1 MRRWLPA
8 VIFGLLAVTCS
19 AVYYGETREEVLK
32 ELGKPTSIL
41 MRGGREV
48 FLYPRGARI
57 EFEAGKVAVVQGME
71 VTDGP
76 MAKPV
81 QTEAPTAEPAAETA
95 PASPETKAETPEQKA
110 EREAAEKAEKEFEAE
125 RKKQQAEFEKA
136 IAQLENPQAHAE
148 PAHSAWAELLVG
160 LVVKALMMLAALKLT
175 TKYWDF
181 HIEWAGLAIAAGADT
196 AVRAVV
202 GVIGEILLKM
212 PTLFYADEAIAAFVL
227 VAVLRKVSHNKSL
240 ARAVTITM
248 TVKVFSIVVGSMV
261 AVALMN
267 GLFN

>member
-32 ELGKPTSIL
+32 ELGKPSSIL

-48 FLYPRGARI
+48 FLYPKGARI
-57 EFEAGKVAVVQGME
+57 EFEAGKVAVVQGLE
-71 VTDGP
+71 VTEGP
-76 MAKPV
+76 VAEPA
-81 QTEAPTAEPAAETA
+81 QTEAPTAEPAAGAA
-95 PASPETKAETPEQKA
+95 PASPETKAETPEPKA
-110 EREAAEKAEKEFEAE
+110 ERDAGEQAEKELEAE
-125 RKKQQAEFEKA
+125 RTKQQAEFEKA
-136 IAQLENPQAHAE
+136 IAQLENPQMRTE

-160 LVVKALMMLAALKLT
+160 LAVKALMMLVALKFT

-181 HIEWAGLAIAAGADT
+181 NIEWTGLAIAAGADT
-196 AVRAVV
+196 GVRAVM
-202 GVIGEILLKM
+202 GVIGEIVMKL
-212 PTLFYADEAIAAFVL
+212 PSLFYADEAVAALVL

-248 TVKVFSIVVGSMV
+248 TVKVFSTVVGSMV
-261 AVALMN
+261 AVAVMN